1 MMTWPLIALGGAVGA
16 VLRFVLD
23 GEMKARGPRTW
34 PHSTFAVNLLGS
46 FVLGVLTAH
55 PRPGWLSALVVTGVC
70 GGFTTFSTAM
80 VDTVRLAQREA
91 VRSATLNLLG
101 TLAATV
107 LAAAFGWGLAVLL

>member
-1 MMTWPLIALGGAVGA
+1 MMTWPLIAFGGAVGA

-55 PRPGWLSALVVTGVC
+55 PRPGWLSALVVTGIC
-70 GGFTTFSTAM
+70 GGFTTFSGVAIAAALSSPLGAIAL
-80 VDTVRLAQREA
+80 LAVYFVVCVGA
-91 VRSATLNLLG
+91 WLLG
-101 TLAATV
+101 DALRTRTRASA
-107 LAAAFGWGLAVLL
+107 

>member
-16 VLRFVLD
+16 ALRFVLD

-70 GGFTTFSTAM
+70 GGFTTFSTAS
-80 VDTVRLAQREA
+80 VETLTLLRE
-91 VRSATLNLLG
+91 RR
-101 TLAATV
+101 AATALGYAV
-107 LAAAFGWGLAVLL
+107 GSVVACVAVILLAHRIA